1 MPELPEV
8 ESVARS
14 LRPRLVGRRVVA
26 IEVSGLSLR
35 RPIERERLERA
46 LAGAKAEAVR
56 RVGKYLLIDFS
67 TGNVLLVHLGMSGR
81 LLFARPGEARA
92 PHTHAV
98 FRLSGGLEL
107 RYVDPRR
114 FGVLRAY
121 RAGELKRS
129 PELSVLG
136 IDPLAPDF
144 SVAQLIAMLA
154 SARRDLKGF
163 LLDQSRLAGLGNIY
177 ACEALF
183 LAGLGPRRR
192 THRVGAAAAARLF
205 GAIRE
210 VLEAGIRNRGTSFSD
225 YVDAEGDK
233 GSNQNA
239 LAVYG
244 REGEPC
250 RVCGRKIRRVVQ
262 GARSTFYCPGCQK

>member
-1 MPELPEV
+1 V
-8 ESVARS
+8 T
-14 LRPRLVGRRVVA
+14 A

-35 RPIERERLERA
+35 RPIDRARLERA
-46 LAGAKAEAVR
+46 LAGATAEGVR

-81 LLFARPGEARA
+81 LLFAAPDEARA
-92 PHTHAV
+92 PHTLAV
-98 FRLSGGLEL
+98 FRLDGGLEL

-114 FGVLRAY
+114 FGVVCAY
-121 RAGELKRS
+121 AAGELERS

-136 IDPLAPDF
+136 LDPLAPEF
-144 SVAQLIAMLA
+144 TASQLAAMLA

-183 LAGLGPRRR
+183 LAGLGPKRR
-192 THRVGAAAAARLF
+192 THRLGELRAARLF
-205 GAIRE
+205 RAIRE
-210 VLEAGIRNRGTSFSD
+210 VLEAAIRNRGTSFSD
-225 YVDAEGDK
+225 YVDAEGAK
-233 GSNQNA
+233 GSNQA
-239 LAVYG
+239 TLLVYG

-250 RVCGRKIRRVVQ
+250 RRCGRKIRRLVQ